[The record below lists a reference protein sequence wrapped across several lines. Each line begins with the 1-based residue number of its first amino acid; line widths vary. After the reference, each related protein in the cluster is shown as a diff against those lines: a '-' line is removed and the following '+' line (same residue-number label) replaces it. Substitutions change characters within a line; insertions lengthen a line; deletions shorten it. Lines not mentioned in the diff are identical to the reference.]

1 MRNAFA
7 FRRSTPTAVAALI
20 LTGAIVSASMVLTT
34 CTREPDSSWPL
45 SVAVIGDA
53 FTAGESNE
61 VVWPTLLAQRTG
73 WSVSNFAMP
82 DAGFAADGRGG
93 HAFTHQVERAQAAR
107 PRIILITTGQ
117 ADNDLPEMG
126 AVTVGAI
133 DAFDKIQLGGQ
144 RALVIGPIW
153 YGAPTPG
160 KVQMVSE
167 AVREAARIA
176 DVPFLSG
183 IEPPWLSRSLMQGN
197 LHSPND
203 AGHSVIADRVA
214 AWLRTEIGA

>member
-1 MRNAFA
+1 VRNALPR
-7 FRRSTPTAVAALI
+7 RRSTPSAVAAVV
-20 LTGAIVSASMVLTT
+20 LTGAIVAASLVLTT
-34 CTREPDSSWPL
+34 CTREADSSWPL
-45 SVAVIGDA
+45 SVAVVGDA
-53 FTAGESNE
+53 FTAGESNG

-73 WSVSNFAMP
+73 WSVSNFAMS

-117 ADNDLPEMG
+117 ADNDLPEMT

-153 YGAPTPG
+153 YAQPVPK
-160 KVQMVSE
+160 KVKMVSE

-183 IEPPWLSRSLMQGN
+183 IDPPWLSAGLMQGH

-203 AGHSVIADRVA
+203 AGQSVIADRVA
-214 AWLRTEIGA
+214 AWLRTEIGV